1 MATFPDK
8 SSLKNEFAELH
19 CRSNFSFLAGASHP
33 EEIVSQAHALG
44 YQAIAITDECSVA
57 GVVKAHVAAKTKGI
71 HLIVGAAFRI
81 ETDLDIPIDIVLLA
95 PNRLAYGQLCTLIT
109 QARRRKPKGEYALSL
124 NDLRRN
130 TDQCFALWIPSNLP
144 IETLLALSLIHI

>member
-8 SSLKNEFAELH
+8 SSLKDEFAELH

-57 GVVKAHVAAKTKGI
+57 GIVKAHVAAKTKGI
-71 HLIVGAAFRI
+71 HLIVGATFRI
-81 ETDLDIPIDIVLLA
+81 ETDLGIPIDIVLLA
-95 PNRLAYGQLCTLIT
+95 PNRLAYGQLCTLS
-109 QARRRKPKGEYALSL
+109 PKREDENPRESTRCPSTIYAGIQTSASPFGY
-124 NDLRRN
+124 RP
-130 TDQCFALWIPSNLP
+130 TYPSRHSW
-144 IETLLALSLIHI
+144 LLLT